1 MRFLAKNSNFT
12 PLFLGYGR
20 IFGSFSLFYAHVFGI
35 FINFSLKNN
44 KQQNTC
50 HISKDT

>member
-35 FINFSLKNN
+35 FINFALK
-44 KQQNTC
+44 KE
-50 HISKDT
+50 